1 MALNVAWRWKTPVVS
16 VGNEQQTSMT
26 QGLRDLGTGIAQMRD
41 RRYQKQ
47 EQQRRN
53 AIEDEDRTR
62 RIDEEDRRKKV
73 YGEAAE
79 LMRGRQATLENL
91 RSQREQIVRQIQQ
104 LQTELGVQ

>member
-1 MALNVAWRWKTPVVS
+1 MPLSLAWRWKTPVVS

-47 EQQRRN
+47 QQERRN

-62 RIDEEDRRKKV
+62 RMEEEDRRKKA
-73 YGEAAE
+73 YSEAAD
-79 LMRGRQATLENL
+79 LMRNRQVTLDRL
-91 RSQREQIVRQIQQ
+91 RGQREQIVQQIQQ
-104 LQTELGVQ
+104 LQAELGEQ

>member
-1 MALNVAWRWKTPVVS
+1 MPLSVAWRWKTPVVS
-16 VGNEQQTSMT
+16 VGNEQQASMT

-53 AIEDEDRTR
+53 AIENEDRTR
-62 RIDEEDRRKKV
+62 RIDEEERRKKA
-73 YGEAAE
+73 YADAAE
-79 LMRGRQATLENL
+79 LMRGRQTTLENL

-104 LQTELGVQ
+104 LQAELGVQ